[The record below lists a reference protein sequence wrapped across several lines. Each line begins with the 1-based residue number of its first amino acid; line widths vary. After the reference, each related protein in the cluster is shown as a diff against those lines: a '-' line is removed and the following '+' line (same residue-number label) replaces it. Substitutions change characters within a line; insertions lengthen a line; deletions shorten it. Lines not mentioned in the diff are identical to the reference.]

1 MSDMKH
7 TLLLCLAVFAL
18 AACSQDE
25 LTDNP
30 SATSQTLEIASAT
43 IARAEGDEATTT
55 NAGTGTVDGNWVK
68 DDKITVLFMGLYGNN
83 ITATYKYTD
92 EGFTSDNPIDCNGQ
106 TALTQAWTNY
116 GVTTNIIG
124 IPAQWKVETDQSGEG
139 YRQSDFLYATSQ
151 GNVGAGTPAN
161 FTFYHQTAKIVVHV
175 RNSGIVAEKS
185 GLGMTVGNGNIY
197 INGKLGSLKEGVYI
211 WNPGDTQ
218 GPITPYNLGSQS
230 MNDGHTSLVSFGA
243 LVIPQ
248 TISEGN
254 TLFSFTVD
262 EQTYYYEVPSAGITW
277 SAGTEYTYNVTIGP
291 DATTR
296 SAGTPGCEVRLVE
309 VQDMNDGARQ
319 SL

>member
-1 MSDMKH
+1 MKH
-7 TLLLCLAVFAL
+7 IPWMLLAVLAFAT
-18 AACSQDE
+18 ACTQDE

-55 NAGTGTVDGNWVK
+55 DAGTGTVDGNWVK
-68 DDKITVLFMGLYGNN
+68 DDEITVLFMGLYGN

-106 TALTQAWTNY
+106 TALAQAWTNY
-116 GVTTNIIG
+116 GVTTNITG
-124 IPAQWKVETDQSGEG
+124 LTSWKVETDQSGIG
-139 YRQSDFLYATSQ
+139 YRQSDFLYASSQ
-151 GNVGAGTPAN
+151 GSVGASTPAN

-175 RNSGIVAEKS
+175 RNSGIVAGKS

-197 INGKLGSLKEGVYI
+197 IDGKLDGVADGVYI

-218 GPITPYNLGSQS
+218 GTITPYTLGQQPMS
-230 MNDGHTSLVSFGA
+230 DRTTSLVSFGA

-309 VQDMNDGARQ
+309 VQDMNAE
-319 SL
+319 

>member
-7 TLLLCLAVFAL
+7 TLLLCLAAFTL
-18 AACSQDE
+18 AACTQDE

-55 NAGTGTVDGNWVK
+55 DAGTGTVDGNWVK
-68 DDKITVLFMGLYGNN
+68 DDEITVLFMRLYGN

-106 TALTQAWTNY
+106 TALAQAWTNY
-116 GVTTNIIG
+116 GVTTDIIG
-124 IPAQWKVETDQSGEG
+124 IPVQWKVATDQSGES

-175 RNSGIVAEKS
+175 RNSGIVAGKT

-197 INGKLGSLKEGVYI
+197 INGKLGSVEGGVYE
-211 WNPGDTQ
+211 WEQGDTQ
-218 GPITPYNLGSQS
+218 DTITPYTLGQQR
-230 MNDGHTSLVSFGA
+230 MNDESTSLVSFGA

-248 TISEGN
+248 TISEGR
-254 TLFSFTVD
+254 TLFTFTVD
-262 EQTYYYEVPSAGITW
+262 EQTYTYTVPTGGITW
-277 SAGTEYTYNVTIGP
+277 NAGTEYTYNVTIIGEAEVVVNSVTQGNWGNGGSY
-291 DATTR
+291 DLSTR
-296 SAGTPGCEVRLVE
+296 
-309 VQDMNDGARQ
+309 
-319 SL
+319 

>member
-1 MSDMKH
+1 MKKMKH
-7 TLLLCLAVFAL
+7 IPWMLLAVLAFAT
-18 AACSQDE
+18 ACTQDE

-55 NAGTGTVDGNWVK
+55 DAGTGTVDGNWVK

-106 TALTQAWTNY
+106 TTPAQAWTNY
-116 GVTTNIIG
+116 GVTTSIIIG
-124 IPAQWKVETDQSGEG
+124 TPTQWKVETVQSGEG

-175 RNSGIVAEKS
+175 RNSGIVAGKT
-185 GLGMTVGNGNIY
+185 GLCMTVGNGNIY
-197 INGKLGSLKEGVYI
+197 INGKLGSVEGGVYE
-211 WNPGDTQ
+211 WEQGDTQ
-218 GPITPYNLGSQS
+218 GTITPYTLGQQP

-262 EQTYYYEVPSAGITW
+262 EQTYYYEVPSGGITW
-277 SAGTEYTYNVTIGP
+277 SAGTEYTYNVTIGYEFKV
-291 DATTR
+291 DA
-296 SAGTPGCEVRLVE
+296 E
-309 VQDMNDGARQ
+309 Q
-319 SL
+319 STNWNKGNSGSGSVALP

>member
-1 MSDMKH
+1 M
-7 TLLLCLAVFAL
+7 
-18 AACSQDE
+18 
-25 LTDNP
+25 P
-30 SATSQTLEIASAT
+30 QTLEIASAT

-68 DDKITVLFMGLYGNN
+68 DDEITVLFMRLYGN

-106 TALTQAWTNY
+106 TALAQAWTNY
-116 GVTTNIIG
+116 GVTTDIIG
-124 IPAQWKVETDQSGEG
+124 MPDQWKVATDQSGVG
-139 YRQSDFLYATSQ
+139 YRKSDFLYASSP

-175 RNSGIVAEKS
+175 RNSGIVAGKS

-197 INGKLGSLKEGVYI
+197 INGKLGDAKGDVYE
-211 WNPGDTQ
+211 WEQGDTQ
-218 GPITPYNLGSQS
+218 GTITPYNLGQQP
-230 MNDGHTSLVSFGA
+230 MNDESTSESTSFVSFGA

-248 TISEGN
+248 TIAEGE
-254 TLFSFTVD
+254 TLFTFTVNG
-262 EQTYYYEVPSAGITW
+262 QTYYYEVSSGGITW
-277 SAGTEYTYNVTIGP
+277 NAGTEYTYNVTIGP

-296 SAGTPGCEVRLVE
+296 SAGTPGCEVKLVE
-309 VQDMNDGARQ
+309 VQDMNEGARQ

>member
-1 MSDMKH
+1 MAK
-7 TLLLCLAVFAL
+7 
-18 AACSQDE
+18 
-25 LTDNP
+25 
-30 SATSQTLEIASAT
+30 
-43 IARAEGDEATTT
+43 TT

-116 GVTTNIIG
+116 GVTTSIIIG
-124 IPAQWKVETDQSGEG
+124 APTQWKVETVQSGEG

-161 FTFYHQTAKIVVHV
+161 FTFNHQTAKIVVHV
-175 RNSGIVAEKS
+175 RNSGIVAGKTELSMK
-185 GLGMTVGNGNIY
+185 VGNDNIY
-197 INGKLGSLKEGVYI
+197 IDGELGSLVNNVYI
-211 WNPGDTQ
+211 WTSGETK
-218 GPITPYNLGSQS
+218 GTITPYTLGQKS
-230 MNDGHTSLVSFGA
+230 MSDGNTSLVSFGA

-277 SAGTEYTYNVTIGP
+277 SAGTEYTYNVTIGYEFKV
-291 DATTR
+291 DAEQSTNWNK
-296 SAGTPGCEVRLVE
+296 G
-309 VQDMNDGARQ
+309 DDGSGSVA
-319 SL
+319 LP

>member
-1 MSDMKH
+1 MKH
-7 TLLLCLAVFAL
+7 IPWMLLAVLAFAT
-18 AACSQDE
+18 ACTQDE

-83 ITATYKYTD
+83 ITAIYKYTD

-116 GVTTNIIG
+116 SVTTNIMG
-124 IPAQWKVETDQSGEG
+124 PTGWKVETVQSGEG

-175 RNSGIVAEKS
+175 RNSGIVAGKT

-197 INGKLGSLKEGVYI
+197 INGKLGSVEDGVYE
-211 WNPGDTQ
+211 WEQGDTQ
-218 GPITPYNLGSQS
+218 GTITPYNLGQQP

-254 TLFSFTVD
+254 KLFSFTVD
-262 EQTYYYEVPSAGITW
+262 EQTYYYEVPSGDITW
-277 SAGTEYTYNVTIGP
+277 SAGTEYTYNVTIGY
-291 DATTR
+291 
-296 SAGTPGCEVRLVE
+296 EFKVE
-309 VQDMNDGARQ
+309 AEQSTNWNKGDGGSGSVA
-319 SL
+319 LP

>member
-1 MSDMKH
+1 MKH
-7 TLLLCLAVFAL
+7 IPWMLLAVLAFAT
-18 AACSQDE
+18 ACTQDE
-25 LTDNP
+25 LTDTP

-55 NAGTGTVDGNWVK
+55 DAGTGTVDGNWVK
-68 DDKITVLFMGLYGNN
+68 DDEITVLFMGLYGN

-106 TALTQAWTNY
+106 TALAQAWTNY
-116 GVTTNIIG
+116 GVTTNITG
-124 IPAQWKVETDQSGEG
+124 LTSWKVETDQSGIG
-139 YRQSDFLYATSQ
+139 YRQSDFLYASSQ
-151 GNVGAGTPAN
+151 GSVGASTPAN

-175 RNSGIVAEKS
+175 RNSGIVAGKS

-197 INGKLGSLKEGVYI
+197 IDGKLDGVADGVYI

-218 GPITPYNLGSQS
+218 GTITPYTLGQQPMS
-230 MNDGHTSLVSFGA
+230 DRTTSLVSFGA

-248 TISEGN
+248 TISEGQ

-262 EQTYYYEVPSAGITW
+262 GQTYTYTVPTGGITW
-277 SAGTEYTYNVTIGP
+277 NTGTEYTYNVTIGP

-309 VQDMNDGARQ
+309 VQDMNAE
-319 SL
+319 